1 MLAIFYILCYYIDGD
16 YMKILFGTRN
26 KNKVVEAKA
35 IFLSV
40 IPNVELVSLDEIDPN
55 RTIEEPIED
64 GNSFYENSLIKAKY
78 YFEKTNIPTI
88 CDDSGIVVDA
98 LNGAPGIHSARY
110 AETPQARIDRV
121 LNEMQGIK
129 NRTACFKCC
138 MTLLNPQ
145 GEVAFSF
152 TGVCEGSIIKGQRGT
167 NGFGYDPIFMID
179 EETSVAMI
187 SDEEKNKI
195 SHRAE
200 AMRKLAEVLR
210 ANA

>member
-1 MLAIFYILCYYIDGD
+1 
-16 YMKILFGTRN
+16 MKILFGTRN

-98 LNGAPGIHSARY
+98 LNG
-110 AETPQARIDRV
+110 EVNLTEKEKTP
-121 LNEMQGIK
+121 
-129 NRTACFKCC
+129 C
-138 MTLLNPQ
+138 MTFEVDGLYRSKLN
-145 GEVAFSF
+145 S
-152 TGVCEGSIIKGQRGT
+152 
-167 NGFGYDPIFMID
+167 NGAIMFYID
-179 EETSVAMI
+179 IYMHI
-187 SDEEKNKI
+187 
-195 SHRAE
+195 
-200 AMRKLAEVLR
+200 
-210 ANA
+210 